1 VKVKDADLEAQT
13 RRHVVANVLAP
24 RVVPARLKLQAE
36 LLAGMEL
43 RVLRVARGVRGRVPD
58 RRAVRE
64 AEERARLVLQ
74 VHELELV
81 RGVVVHERGREAGG
95 VVDRRAVV
103 DDVQPARAVER
114 EARGVPDPVRE
125 QRAVCEEVERARG
138 GGGQAEGADLGAA

>member
-1 VKVKDADLEAQT
+1 
-13 RRHVVANVLAP
+13 
-24 RVVPARLKLQAE
+24 
-36 LLAGMEL
+36 LLAGMER

-81 RGVVVHERGREAGG
+81 RGVVVHERGREAGD